1 MTFKVFID
9 GRHGTTGL
17 KIDER
22 LALRPEIEILTIPE
36 TQRKDPVVKAEY
48 INKADVVFLC
58 LPDAASK
65 ESVALLAPDNGHTRF
80 LDASTAHRT
89 HPDWVYGLPEL
100 NGGQR
105 ERIKNA
111 RKVAVPGC
119 HASGFIM
126 LMAPLV
132 AGGIVPPDYPASTYS
147 ITGYSGGGKEMI
159 ASYEEPASLPEA
171 MKSPR
176 FYALGLTH
184 KHLPEMQV
192 QTGLAYPPLFTPIVG
207 NFAQGMVV
215 AVPLLPRLLSRKI
228 TPADVQ
234 ACFAEH
240 YAGEVFVKVMPLDAA
255 AVLDNGFLPATACN
269 DTNRAEIFVF
279 GHSEQILLAARFDNL
294 GKGASGAAIQCM
306 NLMLGVAERRGWRFK
321 SPYPGDKLQP
331 SSVMASSASSGSSF
345 PGKSRKGMCICSR
358 GWGSEILA

>member
-22 LALRPEIEILTIPE
+22 LALRPEIEILAIPE
-36 TQRKDPVVKAEY
+36 AQRKDPAVKAEY
-48 INKADVVFLC
+48 INQADVVFLC

-65 ESVALLAPDNGHTRF
+65 ESVALLRPDNKRTRF

-89 HPDWVYGLPEL
+89 NPDWVYGLPEL

-105 ERIKNA
+105 ERVRTA
-111 RKVAVPGC
+111 QKVAVPGC

-132 AGGIVPPDYPASTYS
+132 AGGIVPADYPASTYS

-159 ASYEEPASLPEA
+159 ASYEEPQSLPES

-176 FYALGLTH
+176 FYALGLSH
-184 KHLPEMQV
+184 KHLPEMQA
-192 QTGLAYPPLFTPIVG
+192 QTGLAQAPLFTPIVG

-215 AVPLLPRLLSRKI
+215 AVPLLPRLLGKKV

-234 ACFAEH
+234 AYFAEY
-240 YAGEVFVKVMPLDAA
+240 YAGETFVKAMPLDAA
-255 AVLDNGFLPATACN
+255 PLLDNGFLPATACN

-279 GHSEQILLAARFDNL
+279 GHGEQILLAARFDNL

-306 NLMLGVAERRGWRFK
+306 NIMLGVDEATG
-321 SPYPGDKLQP
+321 
-331 SSVMASSASSGSSF
+331 
-345 PGKSRKGMCICSR
+345 
-358 GWGSEILA
+358 LAV

>member
-1 MTFKVFID
+1 MKHRIFID

-22 LALRPEIEILTIPE
+22 LARRDEVEILNISE
-36 TQRKDPVVKAEY
+36 DRRKDPAAKAEY
-48 INKADVVFLC
+48 INSADIVFLC

-65 ESVALLAPDNGHTRF
+65 ESVALLEEGNKRTRF

-89 HPDWVYGLPEL
+89 NPEWVYGFPEL
-100 NGGQR
+100 NAGQA
-105 ERIKNA
+105 ERIAKA

-126 LMAPLV
+126 LMHPLV
-132 AGGIVPPDYPASTYS
+132 ATGVVSADYPASAHS

-159 ASYEEPASLPEA
+159 ASYEASASLPRS
-171 MKSPR
+171 MMSPR

-184 KHLPEMQV
+184 KHLPEM
-192 QTGLAYPPLFTPIVG
+192 TAISGLAHPPVFTPIVG

-215 AVPLLPRLLSRKI
+215 AVPLHVRQLPSAP
-228 TPADVQ
+228 TPQHIHALY
-234 ACFAEH
+234 EKH
-240 YAGEVFVKVMPLDAA
+240 YAGQPFIRVMPLGDVS
-255 AVLDNGFLPATACN
+255 VLDNGFLPATACN

-279 GHSEQILLAARFDNL
+279 GHDEQILLAARFDNL

-306 NLMLGVAERRGWRFK
+306 NIMLGLDQTHG
-321 SPYPGDKLQP
+321 
-331 SSVMASSASSGSSF
+331 
-345 PGKSRKGMCICSR
+345 
-358 GWGSEILA
+358 LAL

>member
-22 LALRPEIEILTIPE
+22 LALRPEIEILAIPE
-36 TQRKDPVVKAEY
+36 AQRKDPAVKAEY
-48 INKADVVFLC
+48 INQADVVFLC

-65 ESVALLAPDNGHTRF
+65 ESVALLRPDNKRTRF

-89 HPDWVYGLPEL
+89 NPDWVYGLPEL

-105 ERIKNA
+105 ERVRTA
-111 RKVAVPGC
+111 QKVAVPGC

-132 AGGIVPPDYPASTYS
+132 AGGIVPADYPASTYS

-159 ASYEEPASLPEA
+159 ASYEEPQSLPES

-176 FYALGLTH
+176 FYALGLSH
-184 KHLPEMQV
+184 KHLPEMQA
-192 QTGLAYPPLFTPIVG
+192 QTGLAQAPLFTPIVG

-215 AVPLLPRLLSRKI
+215 AVPLLPRLLDKKV

-234 ACFAEH
+234 AYFAEY
-240 YAGEVFVKVMPLDAA
+240 YAGETFVKAMPLDAA
-255 AVLDNGFLPATACN
+255 PLLDNGFLPATACN

-279 GHSEQILLAARFDNL
+279 GHGEQILLAARFDNL

-306 NLMLGVAERRGWRFK
+306 NIMLGVDEATG
-321 SPYPGDKLQP
+321 
-331 SSVMASSASSGSSF
+331 
-345 PGKSRKGMCICSR
+345 
-358 GWGSEILA
+358 LAV